1 MTKSHISTCSQ
12 ESEDSH
18 TQQTLFG
25 EKKTLHT
32 YSATTTN
39 TAKQSSESTGRTAQS
54 GQTSGN
60 LLPTPSVMDIR
71 EDIREPKERTE
82 RANKGGCANLR
93 EKIGL
98 LPTHPLYSQGDSHV
112 SHSPMR
118 AKGGEKAIT
127 AFFGQRCLSASGSS
141 DPHGSLQ
148 RMFTESLVLK
158 GDWCSSRCVL
168 TWKKKVTKFGRSL
181 FQLVPSTLPTE
192 GIESGLLLT
201 PNVMDALEAR
211 EMEALKKQYKKNRPG
226 RTTLSTLREQIA
238 YEGKNPLL
246 PTPKLLGTPKSQ
258 DSRASI
264 TDRKKSNMGEE
275 VQEYL
280 IKTYGKITG
289 NKLRLQPAF
298 EEWMMGYPEKW
309 TEFAYPMQ
317 NNAQKD

>member
-12 ESEDSH
+12 ESEDSL
-18 TQQTLFG
+18 TQWMKCSG
-25 EKKTLHT
+25 EKTLIT
-32 YSATTTN
+32 SSATTTN

-60 LLPTPSVMDIR
+60 LLPTPTVADTFTGNLKSSQQKDYTKHSV
-71 EDIREPKERTE
+71 
-82 RANKGGCANLR
+82 NLSQ
-93 EKIGL
+93 
-98 LPTHPLYSQGDSHV
+98 TFNHPLYSQGDSHV

-118 AKGGEKAIT
+118 AKGGVKAIT
-127 AFFGQRCLSASGSS
+127 ALFGQRCLSASGSS

-158 GDWCSSRCVL
+158 GDWCSSRSAL
-168 TWKKKVTKFGRSL
+168 TWKKKVTKYGRSL

-246 PTPKLLGTPKSQ
+246 PTPK
-258 DSRASI
+258 ASEG
-264 TDRKKSNMGEE
+264 DRKTRHKQGGRVLGGEIGKSA
-275 VQEYL
+275 
-280 IKTYGKITG
+280 G
-289 NKLRLQPAF
+289 NRLRLQPAF
-298 EEWMMGYPEKW
+298 VEWMMGYPKKW
-309 TEFAYPMQ
+309 TEFAYPVQ